1 MKNILFKFISA
12 AICAVAF
19 NACGAEVNAA
29 LSEIPEE
36 KLTEMTMQ
44 ANDIAF
50 SFYKQ
55 KAANKDKNFFFSPYS
70 MRSAFAMAREG
81 AKGDTAE
88 EMNKVFSFPSDNAE
102 MRLAMQAMGEAVSQA
117 AKGSKFSD
125 ANSFWANKKYKFLN
139 EYTSSLKKNY
149 KAAAENVD
157 FANDTEGARK
167 KINSWTSS
175 KTNGIIKE
183 LFAEGSLDPLTR
195 LVLVNAV
202 YFKGTWKEAFGKNAT
217 FEADFYLNSGEKSKA
232 DLMRHEDETHFPYA
246 QKENAQFLAMPYK
259 NGGDSSGTGLEMMV
273 ILPADKKSF
282 EKTEKELSSSYIAEV
297 RKEMSREQVRVFLP
311 KFKFSSTHELNDDL
325 KAMGMPL
332 AFSDKADFSGMTG
345 DNELKIGTAI
355 QKAFIDV
362 SEEGTEAAAATAV
375 AMTLKA
381 VAIARPSYIFRA
393 DKPFIFLIRDVKTG
407 LILFMGKVENP
418 KAA

>member
-1 MKNILFKFISA
+1 MKKMFLKFISA
-12 AICAVAF
+12 AVCATVLGG
-19 NACGAEVNAA
+19 CGAAPKSV
-29 LSEIPEE
+29 LGEIQDE
-36 KLTEMTMQ
+36 KLSEMTMQ
-44 ANDIAF
+44 ANGIAF

-55 KAANKDKNFFFSPYS
+55 KAAGKDKNFFFSPYS

-81 AKGDTAE
+81 AKGSTAE

-102 MRLAMQAMGEAVSQA
+102 MRLAVQAMGEAVSQA

-139 EYTSSLKKNY
+139 EYISVLKKNY

-167 KINSWTSS
+167 KINSWTSG

-232 DLMRHEDETHFPYA
+232 DLMRHEEETHFPYA
-246 QKENAQFLAMPYK
+246 QKENA
-259 NGGDSSGTGLEMMV
+259 
-273 ILPADKKSF
+273 
-282 EKTEKELSSSYIAEV
+282 
-297 RKEMSREQVRVFLP
+297 
-311 KFKFSSTHELNDDL
+311 H
-325 KAMGMPL
+325 
-332 AFSDKADFSGMTG
+332 
-345 DNELKIGTAI
+345 
-355 QKAFIDV
+355 
-362 SEEGTEAAAATAV
+362 AV
-375 AMTLKA
+375 
-381 VAIARPSYIFRA
+381 
-393 DKPFIFLIRDVKTG
+393 
-407 LILFMGKVENP
+407 
-418 KAA
+418 